1 MAFPIQDNH
10 FRNYP
15 PEARRVATGHIELL
29 RKLPAAFTPLLLQQI
44 QTYDWRFP
52 AERRDIDRQLTFLK
66 SLSEADRRR
75 LFTGFAQLK
84 LPARLL
90 DAKWAASPVEFSEQ
104 LSHHLWTTSQI
115 DAFHEASA
123 NYLKAV
129 FAAIPNQ
136 PPAAHRLGRLGIA
149 VIGKGVERN
158 TYPLF
163 RKLRPHG
170 SRFTNVNPANGLK
183 TLLAHF
189 ADRAAAHPSSFDH
202 WYIDGGQAEPV
213 SHPFLTH
220 ISYRGL
226 DRNRLAL
233 LRKINSAIQNG
244 IAGPKELLSL
254 LHRLQPE
261 EIGPFDFDAVGRDGA
276 VLSHFAT
283 SLLTSGSGTQIFSTS
298 FVQWATRELWRRA
311 QPLTMLARFA
321 PRQRQRQMNE
331 MLAGN
336 EQTVEMDAPGSLI
349 DADMGAYYMWLEQQR
364 LPGAEQSS
372 FLIWFEDHAEALV
385 VSPSLARNTESN
397 ARVDMRWLLAQTG

>member
-1 MAFPIQDNH
+1 MALPIQENH
-10 FRNYP
+10 FKDYP
-15 PEARRVATGHIELL
+15 PEARRVATGHLELL

-44 QTYDWRFP
+44 QAYDWRFP

-66 SLSEADRRR
+66 SLAEADRRR

-90 DAKWAASPVEFSEQ
+90 DVKWAASPVEFSEQ
-104 LSHHLWTTSQI
+104 LSHHLWTTGQI

-129 FAAIPNQ
+129 WDAIPSE
-136 PPAAHRLGRLGIA
+136 PPAAPRLGIA
-149 VIGKGVERN
+149 VIGRGVERN

-163 RKLRPHG
+163 RKFRPHG

-183 TLLAHF
+183 TLLAHV

-202 WYIDGGQAEPV
+202 WYIDGGPAEPV
-213 SHPFLTH
+213 SHPFLTS
-220 ISYRGL
+220 ISYPGL
-226 DRNRLAL
+226 DRPRLAL
-233 LRKINSAIQNG
+233 LRKINGAIQNG

-254 LHRLQPE
+254 LHGSRPE
-261 EIGPFDFDAVGRDGA
+261 EIGFDAAGRDGA

-321 PRQRQRQMNE
+321 PRQRQRPMNE
-331 MLAGN
+331 LLSGN
-336 EQTVEMDAPGSLI
+336 EQTIEMDAPGSLI

-385 VSPSLARNTESN
+385 VSPSLPRNTESN
-397 ARVDMRWLLAQTG
+397 ARVDLRWLLAQAG

>member
-1 MAFPIQDNH
+1 MRLSIQENH

-15 PEARRVATGHIELL
+15 PEARRVAAGHLELL

-44 QTYDWRFP
+44 QAYDWRFP

-66 SLSEADRRR
+66 SLAEAERRR
-75 LFTGFAQLK
+75 LFAGFAQLK

-104 LSHHLWTTSQI
+104 LSHHLWTTGQI

-123 NYLKAV
+123 TYLKAV
-129 FAAIPNQ
+129 FAAIPSE
-136 PPAAHRLGRLGIA
+136 PPAAHRLGIA

-163 RKLRPHG
+163 RKFRPHG
-170 SRFTNVNPANGLK
+170 SRFTNVNPANGLR
-183 TLLAHF
+183 TLLAHV

-202 WYIDGGQAEPV
+202 WYIDGGPAEPV
-213 SHPFLTH
+213 SHPFLTS
-220 ISYRGL
+220 ISYPGL
-226 DRNRLAL
+226 DRPRLAL

-254 LHRLQPE
+254 LHGLRPE
-261 EIGPFDFDAVGRDGA
+261 EIGFDAAGRDGA

-321 PRQRQRQMNE
+321 PRQRQRPMNE
-331 MLAGN
+331 LLSGN
-336 EQTVEMDAPGSLI
+336 EQTIEMDAPGSLI

-385 VSPSLARNTESN
+385 VSPSLPRNTESN
-397 ARVDMRWLLAQTG
+397 ARVDLRWLLAQTG

>member
-1 MAFPIQDNH
+1 MPFQVQVNH
-10 FRNYP
+10 FKDYP
-15 PEARRVATGHIELL
+15 PEAKRVATGHYELL

-66 SLSEADRRR
+66 SLAEAERQR
-75 LFTGFAQLK
+75 LFSGFAQLK
-84 LPARLL
+84 LPVRLL
-90 DAKWAASPVEFSEQ
+90 DVKWAASPVEFSEQ
-104 LSHHLWTTSQI
+104 LSHHLWTTGQI

-129 FAAIPNQ
+129 LAALPNQ
-136 PPAAHRLGRLGIA
+136 PPAVPRLGIA

-158 TYPLF
+158 SYPLF
-163 RKLRPHG
+163 RKFRPHG
-170 SRFTNVNPANGLK
+170 TRFTNVNPANGLK
-183 TLLAHF
+183 TLLAHV
-189 ADRAAAHPSSFDH
+189 ANRAAAHPSSFDH

-213 SHPFLTH
+213 SHPSLAS

-226 DRNRLAL
+226 EQHRLAL
-233 LRKINSAIQNG
+233 LRKTSSAIQSG

-254 LHRLQPE
+254 LHGLRPE
-261 EIGPFDFDAVGRDGA
+261 EIGFDTTSRNSA

-283 SLLTSGSGTQIFSTS
+283 NLLTSGSGTQIFSTS

-321 PRQRQRQMNE
+321 PRQRLRPMNE
-331 MLAGN
+331 LLVGN
-336 EQTVEMDAPGSLI
+336 EQTVELDAPGSLI

-372 FLIWFEDHAEALV
+372 FLIWFEDHAEAFV
-385 VSPSLARNTESN
+385 VSPPLPRNTESN

>member
-1 MAFPIQDNH
+1 MPLPIQENH
-10 FRNYP
+10 FKDYP
-15 PEARRVATGHIELL
+15 PEAKRVATSHSELL
-29 RKLPAAFTPLLLQQI
+29 RKLPAAFAPLLLQQI

-52 AERRDIDRQLTFLK
+52 AERSDIDRQLTFLK
-66 SLSEADRRR
+66 SLTEAERRR

-104 LSHHLWTTSQI
+104 LSHHLWTTGQI

-129 FAAIPNQ
+129 LAAIPNQ
-136 PPAAHRLGRLGIA
+136 PPATPRLGIA
-149 VIGKGVERN
+149 VIGKGVEQN
-158 TYPLF
+158 KYPLF

-170 SRFTNVNPANGLK
+170 TRFTNVNPANGLR
-183 TLLAHF
+183 TLLAHVEK
-189 ADRAAAHPSSFDH
+189 RAAAHPSSFDH
-202 WYIDGGQAEPV
+202 WYIDGGQTEAV
-213 SHPFLTH
+213 SHPMLTR
-220 ISYRGL
+220 ISYQGL
-226 DRNRLAL
+226 EQNRLAL
-233 LRKINSAIQNG
+233 LRKTNNAIQSG

-254 LHRLQPE
+254 LHGLRPE
-261 EIGPFDFDAVGRDGA
+261 EIGPFDFDTSGRDGA
-276 VLSHFAT
+276 ILSHFAT

-321 PRQRQRQMNE
+321 PRQRQRPMNE
-331 MLAGN
+331 MLSGD
-336 EQTVEMDAPGSLI
+336 ERTIEVDAPGSLI

-372 FLIWFEDHAEALV
+372 FLIWFENHAEAFV
-385 VSPSLARNTESN
+385 VSPSLSRNTESN
-397 ARVDMRWLLAQTG
+397 ARVDMRWLLAQTN

>member
-1 MAFPIQDNH
+1 MPLPIQVNH
-10 FRNYP
+10 FKDYP
-15 PEARRVATGHIELL
+15 PEARRVATSHIELL
-29 RKLPAAFTPLLLQQI
+29 RKLPAALTPLLLQQI

-75 LFTGFAQLK
+75 LFTGFEQLK

-104 LSHHLWTTSQI
+104 LSHHLWTTGQI
-115 DAFHEASA
+115 DAFHEASDA
-123 NYLKAV
+123 YLKAV
-129 FAAIPNQ
+129 YAAIPNQ
-136 PPAAHRLGRLGIA
+136 PPTVSRLGIA

-163 RKLRPHG
+163 HKFRPHG
-170 SRFTNVNPANGLK
+170 SRFTNVNPADGLK
-183 TLLAHF
+183 TLLAHV
-189 ADRAAAHPSSFDH
+189 ADRAAAHPVSFDH

-213 SHPFLTH
+213 SHPFLTC
-220 ISYRGL
+220 ISYDGL
-226 DRNRLAL
+226 SQNRLAL
-233 LRKINSAIQNG
+233 LRKINSAIQNR

-261 EIGPFDFDAVGRDGA
+261 EIGPFDFDTASRDG
-276 VLSHFAT
+276 VILSHFAT

-321 PRQRQRQMNE
+321 PRQRQRPMNE
-331 MLAGN
+331 LLSGN
-336 EQTVEMDAPGSLI
+336 EQTVEMDAPGALI

-372 FLIWFEDHAEALV
+372 FLIWFEDHAEAFV
-385 VSPSLARNTESN
+385 VSPSLPRNTESN

>member
-1 MAFPIQDNH
+1 MPVPIQDNH
-10 FRNYP
+10 FKDYP
-15 PEARRVATGHIELL
+15 PEARRVATSHLELL
-29 RKLPAAFTPLLLQQI
+29 RKLPAAFAPLLLQQI

-66 SLSEADRRR
+66 SLAEADRRR
-75 LFTGFAQLK
+75 FFTGFEQLK

-104 LSHHLWTTSQI
+104 LSHHLWTTGQI

-123 NYLKAV
+123 TYLKAV
-129 FAAIPNQ
+129 VTAIPNQ
-136 PPAAHRLGRLGIA
+136 PPTTHRLGIA

-163 RKLRPHG
+163 RKMRPHG

-183 TLLAHF
+183 TLLAYVT
-189 ADRAAAHPSSFDH
+189 DRAAAHPSSFDH
-202 WYIDGGQAEPV
+202 WYIDGGEAETV
-213 SHPFLTH
+213 SHPFLSS

-226 DRNRLAL
+226 EQHRLAL
-233 LRKINSAIQNG
+233 LRKTSSAIQSG

-254 LHRLQPE
+254 LHGLQPE
-261 EIGPFDFDAVGRDGA
+261 EIGFAATGRNDAI
-276 VLSHFAT
+276 LSHFAT

-321 PRQRQRQMNE
+321 PRQRLRPMNE
-331 MLAGN
+331 MLAGD
-336 EQTVEMDAPGSLI
+336 ERTVELDAPGSLI

-385 VSPSLARNTESN
+385 ISPKLPRNAESN
-397 ARVDMRWLLAQTG
+397 ARVDMRWLLAQTS

>member
-1 MAFPIQDNH
+1 MLLLIQENH
-10 FRNYP
+10 FKDYP
-15 PEARRVATGHIELL
+15 PEARRVANGHVELL
-29 RKLPAAFTPLLLQQI
+29 RKLPAAFAPLLLQQI

-66 SLSEADRRR
+66 ALTEAERRR
-75 LFTGFAQLK
+75 LFAGFAALK

-104 LSHHLWTTSQI
+104 LSHHLWTTGQI
-115 DAFHEASA
+115 DAFHEASEH
-123 NYLKAV
+123 YLKAV

-136 PPAAHRLGRLGIA
+136 PPPARRLGIA

-170 SRFTNVNPANGLK
+170 TRFTNVNPANGLK
-183 TLLAHF
+183 TLLAHV
-189 ADRAAAHPSSFDH
+189 ADRATAHPVVFDH
-202 WYIDGGQAEPV
+202 WYVDGGQVEAV
-213 SHPFLTH
+213 SHPFLTSL
-220 ISYRGL
+220 SYDGL
-226 DRNRLAL
+226 QPNRLAL
-233 LRKINSAIQNG
+233 LRKTSSAIQSG
-244 IAGPKELLSL
+244 IGGPKELLSL
-254 LHRLQPE
+254 LHGLRPE
-261 EIGPFDFDAVGRDGA
+261 EIGFDAVGRDGA
-276 VLSHFAT
+276 VLNHFAT

-321 PRQRQRQMNE
+321 PRQRLRPMNE
-331 MLAGN
+331 LLAGN
-336 EQTVEMDAPGSLI
+336 EQAIEMDAPGALI

-364 LPGAEQSS
+364 LPGAEAAS

-385 VSPSLARNTESN
+385 IAPKLARNTESN
-397 ARVDMRWLLAQTG
+397 ARVEMRWLLAQTS

>member
-1 MAFPIQDNH
+1 MRFPIQDNQ
-10 FRNYP
+10 FRDYP
-15 PEARRVATGHIELL
+15 PEARRVATSHLELL

-90 DAKWAASPVEFSEQ
+90 DEKWPKGEASPVEFSEQ
-104 LSHHLWTTSQI
+104 LSHHLWTTGQI

-123 NYLKAV
+123 NYLNQV
-129 FAAIPNQ
+129 LAAIPNQ
-136 PPAAHRLGRLGIA
+136 PPAAPRQGVA

-163 RKLRPHG
+163 RKFRAHG
-170 SRFTNVNPANGLK
+170 SHFTNVNPVNGLK
-183 TLLAHF
+183 TLLAHV

-213 SHPFLTH
+213 SHPFLTT
-220 ISYRGL
+220 ISYLGL
-226 DRNRLAL
+226 ERHRLAL
-233 LRKINSAIQNG
+233 LRKTNSAIQNG

-254 LHRLQPE
+254 LHKLQPA
-261 EIGPFDFDAVGRDGA
+261 EIGFAATSRNDAI
-276 VLSHFAT
+276 LSHFAT

-311 QPLTMLARFA
+311 QPLTILARFA
-321 PRQRQRQMNE
+321 PRQRLRPMNE
-331 MLAGN
+331 LLAGE

-349 DADMGAYYMWLEQQR
+349 DADMGAFYMWLEQQR

-385 VSPSLARNTESN
+385 VSPRIARNTESN
-397 ARVDMRWLLAQTG
+397 ARVDLRWLLAQTG

>member
-1 MAFPIQDNH
+1 MLLQIQVNH
-10 FRNYP
+10 FKDYP
-15 PEARRVATGHIELL
+15 PEARRVATSHIELL

-44 QTYDWRFP
+44 QAYDWRFP

-66 SLSEADRRR
+66 SLAEAERRR
-75 LFTGFAQLK
+75 LFTGFEQLK
-84 LPARLL
+84 LPAQLL
-90 DAKWAASPVEFSEQ
+90 DVKWIESPVEFSEQ
-104 LSHHLWTTSQI
+104 LSHHLWTTGQI
-115 DAFHEASA
+115 DAFHQASEA
-123 NYLKAV
+123 YLKAV
-129 FAAIPNQ
+129 FAAIPAQ
-136 PPAAHRLGRLGIA
+136 PPTTRRLGIA

-163 RKLRPHG
+163 RKLRPYG

-183 TLLAHF
+183 TLLAHVT
-189 ADRAAAHPSSFDH
+189 DRAAAHPSSFDH
-202 WYIDGGQAEPV
+202 WYIDGGPAEKIEQ
-213 SHPFLTH
+213 PFLTS
-220 ISYRGL
+220 ISYHGL
-226 DRNRLAL
+226 AQNRQAL
-233 LRKINSAIQNG
+233 LRKTSSAIQNG

-254 LHRLQPE
+254 LHGMKPE
-261 EIGPFDFDAVGRDGA
+261 EIGFDMAGPNGA
-276 VLSHFAT
+276 ILSHFAT

-321 PRQRQRQMNE
+321 PRQRLRPMNE
-331 MLAGN
+331 LLSGD

-364 LPGAEQSS
+364 LSGAEQSS
-372 FLIWFEDHAEALV
+372 FMIWFEDHAEALV